1 MSDFRHVPVM
11 LQEVIEGLR
20 IKPEGRYLDCT
31 LGGGG
36 HSAEILKRLQGG
48 KLYAV
53 DKDQDALNFAKNR
66 LGNAPTFIHSDFK
79 DAIASWNEERLDGIL
94 MDLGVS
100 SYQLDTPER
109 GFSYRF
115 DAPLDMRMDGE
126 AALTASTVV
135 NEYSQK
141 QLTDILFQYGEE
153 PFAKKIAANIVKE
166 REIAPI
172 KSTLELV
179 RIIEKSIP
187 PKVRFNGSHPAKRV
201 FQAIR
206 IEVNGELSGLY
217 EAVLGAIKL
226 LKPGGRIAVITFHS
240 LEDRIV
246 KQAFKY
252 AELDCI
258 CPPRSPI
265 CTCDKVSEIEIITKK
280 PILPSLAEM
289 EQNPRSKSAKLR
301 IAQKKEYIKKERI
314 Q

>member
-1 MSDFRHVPVM
+1 MNDFRHAPVM
-11 LQEVIEGLR
+11 LDEVIAGLQIKSEGS
-20 IKPEGRYLDCT
+20 YLDCT

-53 DKDQDALNFAKNR
+53 DKDQDALTFAKNR
-66 LGNAPTFIHSDFK
+66 LGEKPTYIHSDFK
-79 DAIASWNEERLDGIL
+79 EAIASWDNEKLDGIL

-115 DAPLDMRMDGE
+115 DAPLDMRMDCE
-126 AALTASTVV
+126 AKLTAHEVV

-141 QLTDILFQYGEE
+141 ELTEILFKYGEE

-166 REIAPI
+166 REVSPI
-172 KSTLELV
+172 NSTLELV

-217 EAVLGAIKL
+217 ETILAAIKL
-226 LKPGGRIAVITFHS
+226 LKPGGRIAIITFHS
-240 LEDRIV
+240 LEDRIA

-252 AELDCI
+252 AEVDCI
-258 CPPRSPI
+258 CPPKSPI
-265 CTCDKVSEIEIITKK
+265 CTCGKVSEVEIITKK
-280 PILPSLAEM
+280 PILPSEKEM
-289 EQNPRSKSAKLR
+289 EENPRSKSAKLR
-301 IAQKKEYIKKERI
+301 IAERK
-314 Q
+314 

>member
-1 MSDFRHVPVM
+1 MSEFRHVPVM
-11 LQEVIEGLR
+11 ASEVIAGLE
-20 IKPEGRYLDCT
+20 IKPNGKYLDCT

-36 HSAEILKRLQGG
+36 HSSLILSKLEGG

-53 DKDQDALNFAKNR
+53 DKDQDAIAFAKSR
-66 LGNAPTFIHSDFK
+66 LGERPIYIHKDFK
-79 DAIASWNEERLDGIL
+79 DAIAEWSDGELDGIL

-100 SYQLDTPER
+100 SYQLDTPSR

-115 DAPLDMRMDGE
+115 DAPLDMRMDSDST
-126 AALTASTVV
+126 LTAQKVV
-135 NEYSQK
+135 NSYSQRE
-141 QLTDILFQYGEE
+141 LTDVFYKYGEE

-166 REIAPI
+166 RENAPI
-172 KSTLELV
+172 ETTAELV

-187 PKVRFNGSHPAKRV
+187 PKVRYSGSHPAKRV

-265 CTCDKVSEIEIITKK
+265 CTCDKVSEVEIITKK
-280 PILPSLAEM
+280 PILPSETEM
-289 EQNPRSKSAKLR
+289 DDNPRSKSAKLR
-301 IAQKKEYIKKERI
+301 IAEKKEYIKKERI

>member
-1 MSDFRHVPVM
+1 MSEFRHVSV
-11 LQEVIEGLR
+11 LRDEVIEMLEIR
-20 IKPEGRYLDCT
+20 KEGVYLDCT

-36 HSAEILKRLQGG
+36 HSGEILKRLQSG

-53 DKDQDALNFAKNR
+53 DKDEDAIKHAKES
-66 LGNAPTFIHSDFK
+66 LGDAPIYIRSDFK
-79 DAIASWNEERLDGIL
+79 DAIADWQGEPPDGIL

-115 DAPLDMRMDGE
+115 DAPIDMRMDQTST
-126 AALTASTVV
+126 LTGAMVV
-135 NEYSQK
+135 NEYSEK
-141 QLTDILFQYGEE
+141 ELTEIFFKYGEE
-153 PFAKKIAANIVKE
+153 PYSRKIAANIVKQ
-166 REIAPI
+166 RKLAPI
-172 KSTLELV
+172 QTTAQLV
-179 RIIEKSIP
+179 DIIEKSIP
-187 PKVRFNGSHPAKRV
+187 PKARYSGSHPAKRV

-226 LKPGGRIAVITFHS
+226 LKPGGRIAIITFHS

-252 AELDCI
+252 AEAACI

-265 CTCDKVSEIEIITKK
+265 CTCGKVSEVTVITKK
-280 PILPSLAEM
+280 PILPTEEETEA
-289 EQNPRSKSAKLR
+289 NPRSKSAKLR
-301 IAQKKEYIKKERI
+301 VAEKK
-314 Q
+314 

>member
-1 MSDFRHVPVM
+1 MMDFRHAPVM
-11 LQEVIEGLR
+11 LDEVIEGLQ
-20 IKPEGRYLDCT
+20 IKPEGSYLDCT

-36 HSAEILKRLQGG
+36 HSSEILKRLQGG

-53 DKDQDALNFAKNR
+53 DKDHDALTFAKKR
-66 LGNAPTFIHSDFK
+66 LGKSPTYIHSDFK
-79 DAIASWNEERLDGIL
+79 EAIASWEGEKLDGIL

-115 DAPLDMRMDGE
+115 DAPLDMRMDSE
-126 AALTASTVV
+126 AKLTAREVV

-141 QLTDILFQYGEE
+141 ELTDIFFKYGEE
-153 PFAKKIAANIVKE
+153 PYAKKIAANIVKE
-166 REIAPI
+166 REASPI
-172 KSTLELV
+172 ESTLELV

-187 PKVRFNGSHPAKRV
+187 PKVRFSGSHPAKRV

-217 EAVLGAIKL
+217 EAILAAIKL
-226 LKPGGRIAVITFHS
+226 LKPGGRIAIITFHS
-240 LEDRIV
+240 LEDRIA

-265 CTCDKVSEIEIITKK
+265 CTCGKVSEVEIITKK
-280 PILPSLAEM
+280 PILPSEREM
-289 EQNPRSKSAKLR
+289 EENPRSKSAKLR
-301 IAQKKEYIKKERI
+301 IAERKE
-314 Q
+314 

>member
-1 MSDFRHVPVM
+1 MSEFRHVPVM
-11 LQEVIEGLR
+11 ANEVIAGLE
-20 IKPEGRYLDCT
+20 IKPNGHYLDCT

-36 HSAEILKRLQGG
+36 HSSLILAKLQGG

-53 DKDQDALNFAKNR
+53 DKDQEAIDFARNR
-66 LGNAPTFIHSDFK
+66 LGDRLAYIHKDFK
-79 DAIASWNEERLDGIL
+79 DAIADWSEGELDGIL

-100 SYQLDTPER
+100 SYQLDTPSR

-115 DAPLDMRMDGE
+115 DAPLDMRMNSE
-126 AALTASTVV
+126 STLTAQKVV
-135 NEYSQK
+135 NGYSQRE
-141 QLTDILFQYGEE
+141 LTDIFYKYGEE

-166 REIAPI
+166 RAISPI
-172 KSTLELV
+172 ETTAELV
-179 RIIEKSIP
+179 KIIEKSIP
-187 PKVRFNGSHPAKRV
+187 PKFRYSGSHPAKRV

-265 CTCDKVSEIEIITKK
+265 CTCDKVSEVEIITKK
-280 PILPSLAEM
+280 PILPSEM
-289 EQNPRSKSAKLR
+289 EMEENPRSKSAKLR
-301 IAQKKEYIKKERI
+301 IAEKKEYIKKERI

>member
-1 MSDFRHVPVM
+1 MIEFRHAPVM
-11 LQEVIEGLR
+11 LDEVIEGLQ
-20 IKPEGRYLDCT
+20 IKPDGTYLDCT

-53 DKDQDALNFAKNR
+53 DKDQEALAFAKNR
-66 LGNAPTFIHSDFK
+66 LGDAPTYIHSDFK
-79 DAIASWNEERLDGIL
+79 EAIASWEYEKLDGIL

-115 DAPLDMRMDGE
+115 DAPIDMRMDQTS
-126 AALTASTVV
+126 ALTGAMVV
-135 NEYSQK
+135 NEYSEK
-141 QLTDILFQYGEE
+141 ELTEIFFKYGEE
-153 PFAKKIAANIVKE
+153 PYSRKIAANIVKQ
-166 REIAPI
+166 RKLAPI
-172 KSTLELV
+172 QTTAQLV
-179 RIIEKSIP
+179 DIIEKSIP
-187 PKVRFNGSHPAKRV
+187 PKARYSGSHPAKRV

-226 LKPGGRIAVITFHS
+226 LKPGGRIAIITFHS

-252 AELDCI
+252 AEAACI
-258 CPPRSPI
+258 CPPRSPV
-265 CTCDKVSEIEIITKK
+265 CTCGKVSEVTVLTKK
-280 PILPSLAEM
+280 PILPSKEEM
-289 EQNPRSKSAKLR
+289 EINPRSKSAKLR
-301 IAQKKEYIKKERI
+301 VAEKK
-314 Q
+314 

>member
-1 MSDFRHVPVM
+1 MSEFRHVPVM
-11 LQEVIEGLR
+11 LSEVIAGLE
-20 IKPEGRYLDCT
+20 IKPNGSYLDCT

-36 HSAEILKRLQGG
+36 HSEEILRRLHGG

-53 DKDQDALNFAKNR
+53 DKDAEAIAFAKER
-66 LGNAPTFIHSDFK
+66 LGDSPIYIHSDFK
-79 DAIASWNEERLDGIL
+79 EAIASWSFGELDGVL

-115 DAPLDMRMDGE
+115 DAPLDMRMDVE
-126 AALTASTVV
+126 CELTAEKVV
-135 NEYSQK
+135 NTYSQK
-141 QLTDILFQYGEE
+141 ELTEIFFKYGEE
-153 PFAKKIAANIVKE
+153 PYAKNIATNIV
-166 REIAPI
+166 RSRALSPI
-172 KSTLELV
+172 RSTSELV
-179 RIIEKSIP
+179 EIIEKSIP
-187 PKVRFNGSHPAKRV
+187 PKIRYSGSHPAKRV

-206 IEVNGELSGLY
+206 IEVNNELQGLY
-217 EAVLGAIKL
+217 ECVLAAIKL
-226 LKPGGRIAVITFHS
+226 LNVGGRIAIITFHS

-265 CTCDKVSEIEIITKK
+265 CTCDKVSEVEIITKK
-280 PILPSLAEM
+280 PILPSEREM
-289 EQNPRSKSAKLR
+289 NDNSRSKSAKLR